1 MTILII
7 TLLGIA
13 TEYSGFIITILL
25 FGVVNILTLSVYETY
40 NSYMVNNSY
49 ISSELASRIMQTV
62 LQSGAFLGAII
73 AGVLIDKV
81 GCETVIKIIA
91 IYAIILN
98 ILFYFFNKSIESSR
112 KNLLIV
118 NQALLLI
125 IYQAIKK

>member
-91 IYAIILN
+91 IYEIILN

>member
-7 TLLGIA
+7 ILLGIA

-91 IYAIILN
+91 IYEIILN

>member
-91 IYAIILN
+91 IYEIILN
-98 ILFYFFNKSIESSR
+98 ILF
-112 KNLLIV
+112 L
-118 NQALLLI
+118 
-125 IYQAIKK
+125 